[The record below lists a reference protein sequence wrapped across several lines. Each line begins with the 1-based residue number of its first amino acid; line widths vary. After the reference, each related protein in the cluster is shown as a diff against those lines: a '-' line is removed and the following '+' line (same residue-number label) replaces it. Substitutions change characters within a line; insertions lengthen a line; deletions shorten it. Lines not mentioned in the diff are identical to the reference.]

1 MMRAGDLNRRIT
13 IQRPEVDRSTEGD
26 QVITWVDV
34 ASVWANVAP
43 FRTRPAEDNRAN
55 QILAE
60 AETKFICRW
69 HSNLRELNPKWRISY
84 QAKVYNIVLVLN
96 LNEANIELQIYCK
109 AGLNE
114 G

>member
-1 MMRAGDLNRRIT
+1 MMRAGDLNRRAT
-13 IQRPEVDRSTEGD
+13 IQRPEATRSPNGD
-26 QVITWVDV
+26 QIIDWVDV
-34 ASVWANVAP
+34 ATVWANVAP

-69 HSNLRELNPKWRISY
+69 HSTLRELNPKWRVRY
-84 QAKVYNIVLVLN
+84 QTKVYNIVLVIN
-96 LNEANIELQIYCK
+96 ISEANTELQIYCK